1 MQFSLTMYISL
12 QTFAIPGS
20 ISLSVL
26 SGFLYPFPFALVL
39 VCFCSA
45 TGASLCYLISSLLGR
60 KLVEKYWQERVAKW
74 SKTVSTQLIGNS

>member
-1 MQFSLTMYISL
+1 MNLNSL

-45 TGASLCYLISSLLGR
+45 TGASLCYLLSSLLGKR
-60 KLVEKYWQERVAKW
+60 LVEKYCQERAAKW
-74 SKTVSTQLIGNS
+74 STTVS